1 MTEHN
6 IEIPCN
12 TEVVIR
18 VSCKDVALEPIL
30 ATDPLPL
37 DPTLEPEVEPIPAID
52 LVPPETVEPEP
63 IPLPPEIID
72 LPVTQPVSDPLPPVV
87 EPIPV
92 VITLPP
98 ILIPV
103 TEPVPEI
110 SPEHC
115 YCDLDSKL
123 NLADFAKQ
131 LSKLTK
137 GLLYPSESDF
147 PIEVLTKGFSSKM
160 PPIKGVQIRT
170 LDRVIPTF
178 FRNVDPDDQQTGN
191 LERATLADRWQALY
205 DFIKHHC
212 SVTAWHY
219 PVKQNKYTHELM
231 VLLLHP
237 QGTVALRIKLV
248 ET

>member
-18 VSCKDVALEPIL
+18 VSCKEVAVEVVPVVELPAVIEIIPEPAIN
-30 ATDPLPL
+30 PLPTL
-37 DPTLEPEVEPIPAID
+37 DPVAEPETIVLPPVIIDSPIPN
-52 LVPPETVEPEP
+52 
-63 IPLPPEIID
+63 PLP
-72 LPVTQPVSDPLPPVV
+72 SVV

-92 VITLPP
+92 ESLPKE
-98 ILIPV
+98 L
-103 TEPVPEI
+103 
-110 SPEHC
+110 PEHC
-115 YCDLDSKL
+115 YCDLDSPL
-123 NLADFAKQ
+123 SLPDFVKQ
-131 LSKLTK
+131 LTNLTK
-137 GLLYPSESDF
+137 GLLYPSESEF
-147 PIEVLTKGFSSKM
+147 PIEVLSKGFSSKM
-160 PPIKGVQIRT
+160 PPIKGIEVRN
-170 LDRVIPTF
+170 LDRVIPNF
-178 FRNVDPDDQQTGN
+178 LRNVDPDDQQTGN

-205 DFIKHHC
+205 TFIKHHS

-219 PVKQNKYTHELM
+219 PVKQNKYTHELI

>member
-18 VSCKDVALEPIL
+18 VSCKDVAMEPIL
-30 ATDPLPL
+30 VNDPLPL
-37 DPTLEPEVEPIPAID
+37 DPTPEPEVEPIPAID
-52 LVPPETVEPEP
+52 PVPPETVEPEP
-63 IPLPPEIID
+63 IPEIID
-72 LPVTQPVSDPLPPVV
+72 SPIPDPLPPVV

-98 ILIPV
+98 IPIPIV
-103 TEPVPEI
+103 EPVPEI

-170 LDRVIPTF
+170 LDRVIPKF

-191 LERATLADRWQALY
+191 VERDSLAARWQALY
-205 DFIKHHC
+205 SFIQHHC